1 MIIYIIMIDYLIYFI
16 LQLFKIGNETLA
28 YSVVQIVFR
37 FFLPLILLA
46 IPYKIIMF
54 FIYRIAKKQPANN
67 KKIKI
72 VFWIRIILRIVFLTL
87 FIIIVKTLFG
97 ENFPKYVRI
106 LFSVVNQPFFST
118 GNSSVSIL
126 TLILIVP
133 IYYFSAWVGKITYK
147 VVDTSFLGSSSAR
160 NKKQPDINNIYLGNL
175 SLFFKPGSN
184 KAIIAAKIFRY
195 CVVVFV
201 FIIGL
206 SLIGINLSSIA
217 VILGVLGIGLGFGL
231 QGLIS
236 NIFAGFVIMVTR
248 VIREGDFIRVRGDR
262 GSVTKINSISSIIT
276 TRFNETIIV
285 PNSVLISDVIYNDS
299 YEDRTITIDNS
310 VMVSYDSDVDF
321 VRSILIGI
329 AKKCPYSKKDDEPD
343 ARVYGFD
350 RAGIELVLYS
360 TIDEVVE
367 RGPARAWINLEIW
380 REFKRNNIKI
390 PVSQMDLNLK
400 KEETENR

>member
-1 MIIYIIMIDYLIYFI
+1 MIDNITGFI
-16 LQLFKIGNETLA
+16 LEFCNIERETLA
-28 YSVVQIVFR
+28 CSIVQITFR
-37 FFLPLILLA
+37 FLLPLILFV
-46 IPYKIIMF
+46 ITYKLVML
-54 FIYRIAKKQPANN
+54 FIYRIALKKHVADN

-72 VFWIRIILRIVFLTL
+72 IFWIRTILRIVFLIT
-87 FIIIVKTLFG
+87 FIITVKILFG
-97 ENFPKYVRI
+97 DNYTRFLNV
-106 LFSVVNQPFFST
+106 LFNVVNQPFFST
-118 GNSSVSIL
+118 GNNSISIL

-133 IYYFSAWVGKITYK
+133 IYYFSAWIGKIAYK
-147 VVDTSFLGSSSAR
+147 IMDASFLGPSST
-160 NKKQPDINNIYLGNL
+160 NNAYLGNL
-175 SLFFKPGSN
+175 SVFLKPGSN
-184 KAIIAAKIFRY
+184 KAIYAAKIIRY

-206 SLIGINLSSIA
+206 SLIGINLSSLA

-231 QGLIS
+231 QGLIA

-262 GSVTKINSISSIIT
+262 GSVTKVNSISSIIT

-329 AKKCPYSKKDDEPD
+329 AKRSPYSKKDDEPD
-343 ARVYGFD
+343 ARVYGFE

-360 TIDEVVE
+360 TINEVVE

-380 REFKRNNIKI
+380 REFKKNNIKI